1 MYAEAERLDKY
12 GFKLTGENLSLAD
25 AFALQE
31 RLRKGKRPGPYKT
44 PRNFEK
50 ALREKGLIFRR
61 LPKGTKEML
70 TKLDA
75 DPEWTTTNAGVE
87 ETTRKAV
94 VALFKLKAEGRRD
107 QDKERYKKRK
117 AKN

>member
-1 MYAEAERLDKY
+1 
-12 GFKLTGENLSLAD
+12 
-25 AFALQE
+25 
-31 RLRKGKRPGPYKT
+31 
-44 PRNFEK
+44 
-50 ALREKGLIFRR
+50 
-61 LPKGTKEML
+61 ML

-87 ETTRKAV
+87 ETTQKAV